1 MLEIQPLQR
10 KGGFLISTN
19 MKKNNLPFEIG
30 EDYENWEF
38 DLEVIC
44 KERVPM
50 YDSYMYIGEIKKY
63 LNYLPQKTE
72 LIFHLDVL
80 EIVILTSIDLEDNTR
95 QDLNRKLKLSH
106 KISSSQDHLKCSYS
120 EYKSGSLRYCVISQL
135 PNKTIII
142 YGSSHI
148 IHPVSLN
155 VLDEIQH

>member
-1 MLEIQPLQR
+1 M
-10 KGGFLISTN
+10 
-19 MKKNNLPFEIG
+19 KNNFLPFQIG
-30 EDYENWEF
+30 EHYEKWEF
-38 DLEVIC
+38 DLEVLDY
-44 KERVPM
+44 ERIPL
-50 YDSYMYIGEIKKY
+50 YDSYLYVGKIKKF
-63 LNYLPQKTE
+63 LNISPQKTE
-72 LIFHLDVL
+72 LIFHWDVL
-80 EIVILTSIDLEDNTR
+80 KIVILTFIDLEDNTR
-95 QDLNRKLKLSH
+95 QDLNRKLKLSN

>member
-1 MLEIQPLQR
+1 M
-10 KGGFLISTN
+10 
-19 MKKNNLPFEIG
+19 KNNFLPFQIG
-30 EDYENWEF
+30 EHYEKWEF
-38 DLEVIC
+38 
-44 KERVPM
+44 
-50 YDSYMYIGEIKKY
+50 
-63 LNYLPQKTE
+63 
-72 LIFHLDVL
+72 
-80 EIVILTSIDLEDNTR
+80 DLEDNTR
-95 QDLNRKLKLSH
+95 QDLNRKLKLSN

>member
-1 MLEIQPLQR
+1 
-10 KGGFLISTN
+10 
-19 MKKNNLPFEIG
+19 MKIKLPFKMG
-30 EDYENWEF
+30 EHYENWEF
-38 DLEVIC
+38 DLEVLHY
-44 KERVPM
+44 ERIPF
-50 YDSYMYIGEIKKY
+50 YDSYLYKGEVKKF
-63 LNYLPQKTE
+63 LNFSPQKTE
-72 LIFHLDVL
+72 LIFHWDVL
-80 EIVILTSIDLEDNTR
+80 EIVILTFIDLEDSTK
-95 QDLNRKLKLSH
+95 QDLNRKLKLLH

>member
-1 MLEIQPLQR
+1 MNSDE
-10 KGGFLISTN
+10 
-19 MKKNNLPFEIG
+19 LPFEIG
-30 EDYENWEF
+30 EDYEKWEF
-38 DLEVIC
+38 DLEVLDY
-44 KERVPM
+44 ERIPL
-50 YDSYMYIGEIKKY
+50 YDSYLYVGKIKKF
-63 LNYLPQKTE
+63 LNFSPQKTE
-72 LIFHLDVL
+72 LIFHWDVL
-80 EIVILTSIDLEDNTR
+80 EIVILTFIELEDSTK
-95 QDLNRKLKLSH
+95 QDLNRKLKLLH

>member
-1 MLEIQPLQR
+1 
-10 KGGFLISTN
+10 
-19 MKKNNLPFEIG
+19 MKNKHLPFQIG
-30 EDYENWEF
+30 EQYEKWEF

-44 KERVPM
+44 KERIPM
-50 YDSYMYIGEIKKY
+50 YDSYLYIGEVKKF
-63 LNYLPQKTE
+63 LNISPQKTE
-72 LIFHLDVL
+72 LIFHWDVL
-80 EIVILTSIDLEDNTR
+80 EIVILTFIDLEDNTR
-95 QDLNRKLKLSH
+95 QDLNRKLKLSN

-155 VLDEIQH
+155 VLDEIQQ

>member
-1 MLEIQPLQR
+1 
-10 KGGFLISTN
+10 
-19 MKKNNLPFEIG
+19 MKQLKIPFKLG
-30 EDYENWEF
+30 MQYDNWEF
-38 DLEVIC
+38 DLEVLDY
-44 KERVPM
+44 ERIPL
-50 YDSYMYIGEIKKY
+50 YDSYLYVGKIKKF
-63 LNYLPQKTE
+63 LNISPQKTE
-72 LIFHLDVL
+72 LIFHWDVL
-80 EIVILTSIDLEDNTR
+80 EIVILTFIDLEDSTK
-95 QDLNRKLKLSH
+95 QDLNRKLKLLH

>member
-1 MLEIQPLQR
+1 MNSDE
-10 KGGFLISTN
+10 
-19 MKKNNLPFEIG
+19 LPFKIG
-30 EDYENWEF
+30 EGYENWEF
-38 DLEVIC
+38 NLEVLNYQRI
-44 KERVPM
+44 PF
-50 YDSYMYIGEIKKY
+50 YDSYLYVGEVKKF
-63 LNYLPQKTE
+63 LNILPQKTE
-72 LIFHLDVL
+72 LIFDWDVL
-80 EIVILTSIDLEDNTR
+80 EIVILTFIDLEDNTR
-95 QDLNRKLKLSH
+95 QDLNRKLKLSN